1 MNAFFFSPTCLPWT
15 STMSFL
21 PAWRSHLI
29 KQRLHELINIEYLQF
44 ERCSLQ
50 PLPPSHGGNMILVR
64 ERQALCTS
72 APCLSRPWRKK
83 RYLSSCCMT
92 PKKVSKS
99 FFANGQVGR
108 ISGADLI
115 SLLDT
120 GKLLVVD
127 TRPVEDWKMGS
138 LSHRF
143 SVIFDVGILQSSC
156 CYLLCWCYIFCLGVI
171 FNVRVRL
178 PTQCFHSRLFCLH
191 SHWRASCWRKR
202 SGGGEKER

>member
-1 MNAFFFSPTCLPWT
+1 MHSSFLRHACRGHRQCRFYQHGGLISSNSDCMSWSILNIFNLKGVHFNPCLPHMAGTWFWWEKDRP
-15 STMSFL
+15 SAHQPPPCQDL
-21 PAWRSHLI
+21 
-29 KQRLHELINIEYLQF
+29 
-44 ERCSLQ
+44 ERRKGI
-50 PLPPSHGGNMILVR
+50 PVLVV
-64 ERQALCTS
+64 
-72 APCLSRPWRKK
+72 WHYRK
-83 RYLSSCCMT
+83 CC
-92 PKKVSKS
+92 KS
-99 FFANGQVGR
+99 VFAHGQVGR

-120 GKLLVVD
+120 GKLLAVD

-156 CYLLCWCYIFCLGVI
+156 CYLLCWCYIYCLGVI

>member
-1 MNAFFFSPTCLPWT
+1 MPAVDIDNVVSTSMEVSSNSHRMCWSILNIFNLKGVHFNPCLPHMAGTWFWWEKDRP
-15 STMSFL
+15 SAHQPPPCQDL
-21 PAWRSHLI
+21 
-29 KQRLHELINIEYLQF
+29 
-44 ERCSLQ
+44 ERRKGI
-50 PLPPSHGGNMILVR
+50 PVLVV
-64 ERQALCTS
+64 
-72 APCLSRPWRKK
+72 WHYRK
-83 RYLSSCCMT
+83 CC
-92 PKKVSKS
+92 KYV
-99 FFANGQVGR
+99 FAHGQVGR

-120 GKLLVVD
+120 GKLLAVD